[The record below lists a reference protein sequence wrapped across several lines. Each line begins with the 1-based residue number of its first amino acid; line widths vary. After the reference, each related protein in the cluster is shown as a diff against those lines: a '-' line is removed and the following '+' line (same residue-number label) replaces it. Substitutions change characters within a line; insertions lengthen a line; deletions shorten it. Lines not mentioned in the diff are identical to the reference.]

1 MALADKKLLI
11 SQIAPPLDFFLSTQL
26 IDEFISCERRYVLRD
41 WEPAELDGG
50 QFCEI
55 AARLLYQQ
63 DSGNLNLSKSVD
75 DCLKYIENEQVAHA
89 VKPRHNAIHIATVIR
104 TIYKFR
110 SQRGAVH
117 VSPEYSAN
125 ELDAKFVIE
134 GCKWIFSEY
143 LRLFWNGDR
152 NKVAN
157 IIREIVQ
164 FDAPCVATFDDQ
176 ILVQRT
182 DLKSE
187 DELLVLLHYAG
198 DIGFSRRE
206 LGKHCLA
213 SPSSISTA
221 LTRLI
226 SPSVRQIIKLSSQ
239 NYRLTDLGQKRIR
252 DNLAAK
258 LNL

>member
-1 MALADKKLLI
+1 MALADKKLLL
-11 SQIAPPLDFFLSTQL
+11 SQLAPPLDFFLSTQL
-26 IDEFISCERRYVLRD
+26 IDEFISLERRYVLRD

-55 AARLLYQQ
+55 ASRLLYQQ
-63 DSGNLNLSKSVD
+63 DSGNLNLTKSVD
-75 DCLKYIENEQVAHA
+75 DCLKYIENDQVSHA
-89 VKPRHNAIHIATVIR
+89 IKPRHNAIHIATVIR

-134 GCKWIFSEY
+134 GCKWIFSEK

-152 NKVAN
+152 SKVAN

-164 FDAPCVATFDDQ
+164 FDAPCVATFENQ
-176 ILVQRT
+176 VLVQRT
-182 DLKSE
+182 DLKTE
-187 DELLVLLHYAG
+187 DELLILLHFAG
-198 DIGFSRRE
+198 DLGYTRRE
-206 LGKHCLA
+206 LGRHCLA
-213 SPSSISTA
+213 SPSSITIA
-221 LTRLI
+221 LSKLT
-226 SPSVRQIIKLSSQ
+226 SPSVRQVIKLSSEQ
-239 NYRLTDLGQKRIR
+239 YRLTDLGQKRIR
-252 DNLAAK
+252 DELSAK